1 MIRNNQDRNMDKLT
15 HQILTG
21 VMYVTYLACFYSI
34 IISNDDFVAFAIL
47 SVIFIISIISHHFF
61 YSNLKVDKRAKI
73 VLIIQMIL
81 LFVMLYFDKSEV
93 EYLYLF
99 LFVGDAIFAF
109 EYRFSIFY
117 SIISFG
123 LFIPYNAYLF
133 RMRYD
138 INYYAVCNED
148 VLIIFF
154 VFLILYLAEYQ
165 IGEKM
170 KYDAVLMQRNRAY
183 KELANYAKK
192 VEEMTLSEERS
203 RISYMLHNSLGHILV
218 AISLS
223 LQAEKGELK
232 KRGAIDDSAFISVER
247 QLKYAVTLLRN
258 IVENADDFIKTLT
271 IHELLEMLVS
281 NIRQNTSVDINYLI
295 DEVESVPSQYNDLVY
310 NIVMESI
317 TNALKHAAP
326 TRIDISVVYK
336 EGVLAL
342 SVADDGRGFND
353 IAYGF
358 GIEKMIER
366 VKALGGDFDISAKD
380 GCTVTIEIPIEE

>member
-1 MIRNNQDRNMDKLT
+1 MIRVNHDSNMDKLT

-21 VMYVTYLACFYSI
+21 VMYVTYLACFYYV
-34 IISNDDFVAFAIL
+34 IISNSNFVALAIL
-47 SVIFIISIISHHFF
+47 SMLFVISIISHHFF

-73 VLIIQMIL
+73 VLIVQMAL

-109 EYRFSIFY
+109 EYRFSILY
-117 SIISFG
+117 SVLSFA
-123 LFIPYNAYLF
+123 LFVPYNAYLF
-133 RMRYD
+133 WVRYD
-138 INYYAVCNED
+138 INYFAVCNED
-148 VLIIFF
+148 ILIIFF

-170 KYDAVLMQRNRAY
+170 KYDAVLIQRNRAY
-183 KELANYAKK
+183 KELANYAQR
-192 VEEMTLSEERS
+192 VEEMTLSEERN

-232 KRGAIDDSAFISVER
+232 KRAVIDDSAFASVER
-247 QLKYAVTLLRN
+247 QLKHAVTLLRN
-258 IVENADDFIKTLT
+258 IVENADDFLKTLSMN
-271 IHELLEMLVS
+271 ELLEMLIS
-281 NIRQNTSVDINYLI
+281 NIRQNTLVDINYQI
-295 DEVESVPSQYNDLVY
+295 DEADSVPSQYNDLVY
-310 NIVMESI
+310 NVVMESI

-326 TRIDISVVYK
+326 TRIDVSVRYRD
-336 EGVLAL
+336 GLLAL
-342 SVADDGRGFND
+342 KISDDGRGFSD

-358 GIEKMIER
+358 GIEKMVER
-366 VKALGGDFDISAKD
+366 VEDYD
-380 GCTVTIEIPIEE
+380 